1 MTSTYFLMYSKFY
14 RNITVSNL
22 MKYKL
27 KMADSQAAYSEGIV
41 ATSIGFIVTSLG
53 KLTLRR
59 AF

>member
-1 MTSTYFLMYSKFY
+1 MYSKFY

-41 ATSIGFIVTSLG
+41 AAKHWFYCH
-53 KLTLRR
+53 KP
-59 AF
+59 